1 MDGFDFST
9 FDDAILRDVVALG
22 ITYPD
27 GYIEKKHRHRRAQLL
42 YGTSG
47 VLMLTTERGA
57 WMMPPHRGMWIPPGI
72 EHEVKMLG
80 TVSMRSIYIEPT
92 ASTALFDHCQVV
104 SISGLMNQLLTEA
117 ATLPRLYDER
127 GRDGAVMALI
137 LHELQRLTPIP
148 LTLPLPADKR
158 LSSLCR
164 SFLLHP
170 TSRDTIEDWADRAA
184 MSRRTFTRRFKSQ
197 TGLSFVAWRQQ
208 ACLMSALPRLAR
220 GEAVT
225 SVALDLGYENP
236 ASFTAMFVRLLG
248 IAPRE
253 YLRSGVAVGAG
264 FGDFFVDVGGRR
276 SAR

>member
-9 FDDAILRDVVALG
+9 FDDAIPRDIVALG

-27 GYIEKKHRHRRAQLL
+27 GYIEERHRHRRGQLL

-57 WMMPPHRGMWIPPGI
+57 WMMPPHRGMWIPPGV

-80 TVSMRSIYIEPT
+80 AVAMRSIYIEPS
-92 ASTALFDHCQVV
+92 ASTALFDRCQVV
-104 SISGLMNQLLTEA
+104 SISGLMNQLLMEA
-117 ATLPRLYDER
+117 ATLPRLYDES
-127 GRDGAVMALI
+127 GRDGAVMSLI

-148 LTLPLPADKR
+148 LTLPLPTDKR
-158 LSSLCR
+158 LSELCR
-164 SFLLHP
+164 GFLLHP
-170 TSRDTIEDWADRAA
+170 TSRDTIEDWVEKAA
-184 MSRRTFTRRFKSQ
+184 MSRRTFTRRFKNQ

-208 ACLMSALPRLAR
+208 ACLMSALPRLAQ

-248 IAPRE
+248 MAPRE
-253 YLRSGVAVGAG
+253 YLRSGVAASVR
-264 FGDFFVDVGGRR
+264 F
-276 SAR
+276 

>member
-9 FDDAILRDVVALG
+9 FDDAIPRDVVALG

-27 GYIEKKHRHRRAQLL
+27 GYIEEKHSHRRAQLL

-47 VLMLTTERGA
+47 VLMLTTEHGA

-80 TVSMRSIYIEPT
+80 AVAMRSIYIEPA

-104 SISGLMNQLLTEA
+104 SISGLMNQLLMEA
-117 ATLPRLYDER
+117 ATLPRHYDES
-127 GRDGAVMALI
+127 GRDGAVMTLI
-137 LHELQRLTPIP
+137 LHEIRRLSPIP
-148 LTLPLPADKR
+148 LTLPLPSDKR

-164 SFLLHP
+164 AFLLHP
-170 TSRDTIEDWADRAA
+170 TSRDTVEDWADQAA

-208 ACLMSALPRLAR
+208 ACLMSALPRLAQ

-225 SVALDLGYENP
+225 NVALDLGYENP

-248 IAPRE
+248 MAPRD
-253 YLRSGVAVGAG
+253 YLRSGGSDAAQLQV
-264 FGDFFVDVGGRR
+264 RR
-276 SAR
+276 E

>member
-9 FDDAILRDVVALG
+9 FDDAIPRDIIALG

-27 GYIEKKHRHRRAQLL
+27 GYVEEKHRHRRAQLL

-72 EHEVKMLG
+72 VHEVRMLG
-80 TVSMRSIYIEPT
+80 TVAMRSIYIEPA
-92 ASTALFDHCQVV
+92 ASLGLFDHCQVV
-104 SISGLMNQLLTEA
+104 GISGLMNQLLMEA
-117 ATLPRLYDER
+117 ATLPRHYDES
-127 GRDGAVMALI
+127 GRDGAVMTLI
-137 LHELQRLTPIP
+137 LHELRRLTPIP

-158 LSSLCR
+158 LSALCR
-164 SFLLHP
+164 GFLLHP
-170 TSRDTIEDWADRAA
+170 TSRDTIEDWAEKAA

-236 ASFTAMFVRLLG
+236 ASFTAMFIRLVG
-248 IAPRE
+248 MPPRD
-253 YLRSGVAVGAG
+253 YLRSGAAARVGDGTRTA
-264 FGDFFVDVGGRR
+264 
-276 SAR
+276 

>member
-1 MDGFDFST
+1 MMDGFDFST
-9 FDDAILRDVVALG
+9 FDDAIPRDVIALG

-27 GYIEKKHRHRRAQLL
+27 GYIEEKHSHRRAQLL

-57 WMMPPHRGMWIPPGI
+57 YMMPPHRGMWIPPGT

-80 TVSMRSIYIEPT
+80 TVAMRSIYIEP
-92 ASTALFDHCQVV
+92 AAALGLFGHCQVV
-104 SISGLMNQLLTEA
+104 SISGLMNQLLVEA
-117 ATLPRLYDER
+117 ATLPRLYHES
-127 GRDGAVMALI
+127 GRDGAVMSLL
-137 LHELQRLTPIP
+137 LHEIRRLTPIP

-158 LSSLCR
+158 LSALCR
-164 SFLLHP
+164 NFLLHP
-170 TSRDTIEDWADRAA
+170 TSRETIEEWADQAA

-208 ACLMSALPRLAR
+208 ACLMAALPRLAH

-225 SVALDLGYENP
+225 TIALDLGYENP

-248 IAPRE
+248 MAPRE
-253 YLRSGVAVGAG
+253 YLRSGMGERGNACFAPTPV
-264 FGDFFVDVGGRR
+264 
-276 SAR
+276 